1 MHSPA
6 DETGTGAISRTARL
20 LALLGF
26 VPFAVMSLW
35 LFGIAQ
41 DHPWGPVTILLLKS
55 YSLVILS
62 FLGGIRWGLG
72 MKTTSG
78 EGRRD
83 LVASCAPP
91 LAGWAGFF
99 IPVPYAFALFAV
111 AFAAQG
117 AWDAFAVHHDRAPRW
132 FGPTRLLLTVLVV
145 SALILSFAATARS
158 AQPG

>member
-1 MHSPA
+1 MKPPA
-6 DETGTGAISRTARL
+6 DETGSDATGRTARL
-20 LALLGF
+20 LALIGF
-26 VPFAVMSLW
+26 IPFAALSLW
-35 LFGIAQ
+35 LFGISEE
-41 DHPWGPVTILLLKS
+41 HPWRAATILLLKS
-55 YSLVILS
+55 YAVVILS

-117 AWDAFAVHHDRAPRW
+117 AWDAFAVHHDLAPRW

>member
-6 DETGTGAISRTARL
+6 HETGTGAISRTARL

-26 VPFAVMSLW
+26 IPFAALSLW

-41 DHPWGPVTILLLKS
+41 DHPWRPVTILLLKS
-55 YSLVILS
+55 YSVVILS

-72 MKTTSG
+72 MKT
-78 EGRRD
+78 EPRDGRRD
-83 LVASCAPP
+83 LVASCAPA

-99 IPVPYAFALFAV
+99 VPVPFAFALFAV

-117 AWDAFAVHHDRAPRW
+117 AWDAFAVHHDVAPRW
-132 FGPTRLLLTVLVV
+132 FGSTRILLTVLVV
-145 SALILSFAATARS
+145 SAMILSFAATA
-158 AQPG
+158 